1 LASFTPA
8 TAVVAEA
15 AAVLDGSVAPRHLA
29 ELTALPLQDVRL
41 ACDELVHARVLTGRE
56 MLAFAHPLVRAAIYE
71 QLSPAR
77 RAATHRTA
85 ADMLDV
91 DGQADRAAL
100 HLLAAERNADA
111 GIVARLTIAA
121 QRAASRGAVDEAV
134 VLLSRALEEPP
145 PPSARYAILMMLS
158 QAEWHARDEAAV
170 EHAYAALA
178 VAAGGEQHEAAAI
191 GLARLLSPA
200 GRQQEAV
207 DVLARAADELRD
219 NAPDRAVRLDVQ
231 RVAWSLMLPQPPR
244 ELMQTV
250 LSLSAKVEPGTLTAH
265 VLNGSIA
272 AGAASMCALPAA
284 DVATIAL
291 NALADTRMLEDLSVT
306 APFCWPLLA
315 LAYCERLDECSDWA
329 ERRRAVAART
339 GSRVEPPVLA
349 AVRAH
354 IAFLRGDLVA
364 AEEEARAALCEADV
378 QGFAFFVPYAA
389 AQLVATLVERGE
401 PEEAQRVLDDH
412 GLAKGIGFVWTMLV
426 AARVA
431 VAVALA
437 LGDVPAARDHVSA
450 TPRDR
455 VSLRLHPAEI
465 AVAFASG
472 AVDDAR
478 ERAQAMLA
486 VTERFGAPGAHG
498 VAQRLL
504 GLAIGGTEGLAL
516 LRAAVDSLERST
528 RRLELARAFVD
539 YGAALRRA
547 KQRAAARDPLRR
559 GLDLAYR
566 CGAIVLADHAT
577 HELRAT
583 GARPRSL
590 VLTGMESLTPSE
602 LRVAQLVAK
611 GRSNPE
617 VAQGLFITRATV
629 ETHLRAV
636 YRKLDVNRRE
646 QLAGAL
652 AA

>member
-1 LASFTPA
+1 
-8 TAVVAEA
+8 
-15 AAVLDGSVAPRHLA
+15 
-29 ELTALPLQDVRL
+29 
-41 ACDELVHARVLTGRE
+41 
-56 MLAFAHPLVRAAIYE
+56 
-71 QLSPAR
+71 
-77 RAATHRTA
+77 
-85 ADMLDV
+85 
-91 DGQADRAAL
+91 
-100 HLLAAERNADA
+100 
-111 GIVARLTIAA
+111 
-121 QRAASRGAVDEAV
+121 
-134 VLLSRALEEPP
+134 
-145 PPSARYAILMMLS
+145 
-158 QAEWHARDEAAV
+158 
-170 EHAYAALA
+170 
-178 VAAGGEQHEAAAI
+178 
-191 GLARLLSPA
+191 
-200 GRQQEAV
+200 
-207 DVLARAADELRD
+207 VLARAADELRD
-219 NAPDRAVRLDVQ
+219 NEPDRAVRLDVQ

-291 NALADTRMLEDLSVT
+291 NALADTRMLHDLSVT

-431 VAVALA
+431 VALA
-437 LGDVPAARDHVSA
+437 LGNVAAARDHVSA

-465 AVAFASG
+465 AVALASG

-504 GLAIGGTEGLAL
+504 GLATGGTEGLAL

-528 RRLELARAFVD
+528 RRLELARAFID

-590 VLTGMESLTPSE
+590 VLTGIESLTPSE